1 MGCTI
6 CTVKDI
12 LCPQT
17 LELRKEKLAMMR
29 KKTFNGEKKWWQWT
43 HRGKHNWRPPGL
55 SPDGWD
61 LDAALDEQSWLG

>member
-17 LELRKEKLAMMR
+17 LELRMEKLAMMR
-29 KKTFNGEKKWWQWT
+29 KKLLMGKKSDDSEHTAVSTTEDHQVSVQMVEIWMQ
-43 HRGKHNWRPPGL
+43 P
-55 SPDGWD
+55 
-61 LDAALDEQSWLG
+61 